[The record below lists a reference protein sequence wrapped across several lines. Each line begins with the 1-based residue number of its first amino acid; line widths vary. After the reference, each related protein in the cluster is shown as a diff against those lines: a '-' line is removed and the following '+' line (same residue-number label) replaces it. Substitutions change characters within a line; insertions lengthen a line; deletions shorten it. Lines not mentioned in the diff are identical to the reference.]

1 MQWQQKSFHSTLAC
15 ITATNTLHSV
25 IFALCCVLHVLQS
38 YTVVMLHS
46 ILLIISL
53 DTRINACAHKA
64 NTFTNI
70 CMYIYVKKY
79 ISTSMYILYK
89 CLYVFSPEY
98 VMFLARRWQSSLQ
111 LIHCEHHSLNLPAGV
126 KRKKHVQLLSHHMRC
141 YFPIS
146 RPPHHSQFIAIILF
160 PPLPLNWHFAC
171 ESPRGHVC
179 VYVARYVANSVWRAS
194 EIHSS

>member
-126 KRKKHVQLLSHHMRC
+126 KRKKHVQLLSHL
-141 YFPIS
+141 PTS
-146 RPPHHSQFIAIILF
+146 PSPD
-160 PPLPLNWHFAC
+160 LPLILNSSLSFSFRLCRLTGILHAKVPAGMC
-171 ESPRGHVC
+171 VC
-179 VYVARYVANSVWRAS
+179 MLLVM
-194 EIHSS
+194 